1 MVVQEQVSVSQS
13 ARDMGKKLVD
23 FVSQLK
29 KAAAD
34 GVQLS
39 DISVLASAAFAD
51 LLPAIAQADAAAKES
66 KEDIVAFVSAIEL
79 SVADLVGVFFKQG
92 A

>member
-1 MVVQEQVSVSQS
+1 MVVQESVAVSQA

-39 DISVLASAAFAD
+39 DIGVVASAAVAD
-51 LLPAIAQADAAAKES
+51 LLPAISQADAAAKES
-66 KEDIVAFVSAIEL
+66 SEDLAAFMRAIEL
-79 SVADLVGVFFKQG
+79 SATDLAMVFLQK
-92 A
+92 